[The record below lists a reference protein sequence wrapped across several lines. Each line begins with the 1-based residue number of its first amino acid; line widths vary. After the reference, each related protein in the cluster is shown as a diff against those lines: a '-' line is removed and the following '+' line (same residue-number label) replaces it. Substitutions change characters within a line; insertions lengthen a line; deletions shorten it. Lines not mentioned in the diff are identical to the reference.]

1 MAKQITHLSVFLAS
15 PSDLS
20 EERVAVKHVVDDL
33 NMLLRQAMNVHLDL
47 LTWETDAYPS
57 AGIDAQD
64 VINQQIGD
72 EYDIFIGMMW
82 QRFGT
87 PTGRAGSGTEE
98 EFERAYKRFLDD
110 NGQTKIMIY
119 FSAKPIKPDE
129 IDIEQLGKVRD
140 FKSRAQSLGILHWS
154 FNDVES
160 FQKVLKVHLMKQI
173 SDIID
178 ASKYNPDANIN
189 KNDTPVITDDANN
202 AGIEKI
208 DDFEDENGYFDLMEV
223 FSENFSEVE
232 KILTKM
238 GDDIEE
244 LGNQMKRKGA
254 KIEAVTKSP
263 NRPAHSYR
271 ILIDSSAADIT
282 NYVNLT
288 KVELPRFHELFA
300 TGIDAFSNSLTV
312 SETSGGKMDE
322 EQLESLLESIYSAKS
337 NIDSAGSSIAEFKE
351 SVDSIPGVTKSMN
364 RATRLLR
371 NTLSSVIDEFNNAV
385 GLLDELSLVVYSILQ
400 KYKDGDSEAAE
411 I

>member
-15 PSDLS
+15 PSDLA
-20 EERVAVKHVVDDL
+20 EERVAVKHVVDEL

-64 VINQQIGD
+64 VINQQIGN

-98 EFERAYKRFLDD
+98 EFERAYKKFLDD
-110 NGQTKIMIY
+110 KGRTKIMIY

-129 IDIEQLGKVRD
+129 IDVEQLGKVRD
-140 FKSRAQSLGILHWS
+140 FKSRAQNLGILHWS
-154 FNDVES
+154 FNDIES
-160 FQKVLKVHLMKQI
+160 FQKVLKVHLMKQV
-173 SDIID
+173 SDVIETSKSIPDSNID
-178 ASKYNPDANIN
+178 REDKPLVVDATNS
-189 KNDTPVITDDANN
+189 DS
-202 AGIEKI
+202 IEKT
-208 DDFEDENGYFDLMEV
+208 DDFEDEDGYFDLMEL
-223 FSENFSEVE
+223 FSENFSDVE

-271 ILIDSSAADIT
+271 ILIDGSAADII

-288 KVELPRFHELFA
+288 TIELPRFHELFA
-300 TGIDAFSNSLTV
+300 SGIDAFSNSLTI

-322 EQLESLLESIYSAKS
+322 KQLESLLGSIYSAKS
-337 NIDSAGSSIAEFKE
+337 NIDSAGNSIVEFKE

-364 RATRLLR
+364 KATRLLR

-385 GLLDELSLVVYSILQ
+385 GLLDELSMVVYSILQ
-400 KYKDGDSEAAE
+400 KYRDGDSEATE
-411 I
+411 V